1 MKPAARVSPVRVRVF
16 TSAYG
21 NLSAPCSAIVTAMG
35 PIFYKLLP
43 IYAFPS

>member
-1 MKPAARVSPVRVRVF
+1 MIHAARVSPVRVRVF
-16 TSAYG
+16 TSAYVQFIG
-21 NLSAPCSAIVTAMG
+21 PMFCHCGMG